1 MRLEAPPGP
10 AQVETI
16 IAVPGNQHIGHNLFM
31 LREPVQVQISDDGAV
46 PLPMGLLVEAGLDPG
61 SEVLAYSDGDG
72 RIVMCRLAD
81 AEEHLLSRGDLP

>member
-1 MRLEAPPGP
+1 MRLEPPASP
-10 AQVETI
+10 TQVETI
-16 IAVPGNQHIGHNLFM
+16 IAGPGNQHIGHNLFM
-31 LREPVQVQISDDGAV
+31 LREPVQVLIGDDGAI

-81 AEEHLLSRGDLP
+81 AEEVLLSRGDLP